1 MTTRPLY
8 KLVIWLV
15 ILACV
20 YGCALN
26 SSSTDKSI
34 AANRQRLNEHHGVL
48 QQQTKALNNIALSQS
63 VLAKTLKNIQSE
75 LVSARTKPERL
86 NNLSQKKD
94 PSEVQSIRLMANS
107 VKNSKITIGRN
118 EWVWIDLV
126 GQTFKAR
133 VDTGA
138 LSSAIHATS
147 IQPFERNG
155 KKWVRFTL
163 SNEDNAKQFA
173 RPLIRYVQVR
183 HSSTEQL
190 DRRPVIT
197 LTVRMGDIVE
207 ETEFT
212 LNNRAKMLYPVLLGR
227 DFLRD
232 IVIVDV
238 AKKFTQSKYKAK
250 TLQE

>member
-1 MTTRPLY
+1 MLLVLVMPLASLLGCTTNTPL
-8 KLVIWLV
+8 INN
-15 ILACV
+15 IAI
-20 YGCALN
+20 N
-26 SSSTDKSI
+26 S
-34 AANRQRLNEHHGVL
+34 QRLDEQQWVL
-48 QQQTKALNNIALSQS
+48 QQQTEKLNEIALAQHAF
-63 VLAKTLKNIQSE
+63 AKSLSDIQLHLKQIQVKVQE
-75 LVSARTKPERL
+75 KTPKKK
-86 NNLSQKKD
+86 QKLKQA
-94 PSEVQSIRLMANS
+94 EATHLMAS
-107 VKNSKITIGRN
+107 KVENSKTTVGRN

-138 LSSAIHATS
+138 LSSALHANN
-147 IQPFERNG
+147 IQAFERNG

-163 SNEDNAKQFA
+163 SENENSEEFS
-173 RPLIRYVQVR
+173 RPLVRYVQVR

-250 TLQE
+250 VSQE